1 LYILYKLNKMNLSF
15 LKKKPIPI
23 HDSKVIIDKDGIRF
37 EKVKDNVFN
46 IKFSI
51 LNNRVNLPNVI
62 NFSFVRLIYDLNP
75 DVYDYVDVKISDDG
89 NEALFLVTMKHFFKE
104 FGLPQRYS
112 SLQVVKMINHEQ
124 NMIEFYGK
132 TNPSEKPLHLPKK
145 AELLPLEHMNI
156 QCIIVSNHEVEF
168 RVELIFENNFTLI
181 PMIEKL
187 AGKILHKIFNN
198 TKLFIQ
204 SMSPLI

>member
-1 LYILYKLNKMNLSF
+1 MNLSF
-15 LKKKPIPI
+15 LKKTPTATPN
-23 HDSKVIIDKDGIRF
+23 DAAKVILDKDGIRF

-46 IKFSI
+46 IRFAI
-51 LNNRVNLPNVI
+51 LNNRINLPNVI

-75 DVYDYVDVKISDDG
+75 DVYDYVDVKISEDG
-89 NEALFLVTMKHFFKE
+89 EEARFLVTMKHFFKE

-112 SLQVVKMINHEQ
+112 SLQVTKTVNHEQ
-124 NMIEFYGK
+124 KMIEFYGK
-132 TNPSEKPLHLPKK
+132 TNPLAKPPHLPQK

-156 QCIIVSNHEVEF
+156 KCVIVSNHELEF
-168 RVELIFENNFTLI
+168 RVEFMFDPNFNLI
-181 PMIEKL
+181 PMVEKL

-204 SMSPLI
+204 SMIP

>member
-1 LYILYKLNKMNLSF
+1 MNLSF
-15 LKKKPIPI
+15 LKKNPIQVDAP
-23 HDSKVIIDKDGIRF
+23 KVILDKDGIRF
-37 EKVKDNVFN
+37 EKVKDHVFN
-46 IKFSI
+46 IRFAI
-51 LNNRVNLPNVI
+51 LNNRIILPNVI

-75 DVYDYVDVKISDDG
+75 DVYDYVDVKISEDG
-89 NEALFLVTMKHFFKE
+89 EEARFLVTMKHFFKE

-132 TNPSEKPLHLPKK
+132 TNPSEKPPGLPKK

-156 QCIIVSNHEVEF
+156 KCVFVSNHEVEF
-168 RVELIFENNFTLI
+168 YVELLFEQNFSLI
-181 PMIEKL
+181 PMIEKM

-204 SMSPLI
+204 SMIP

>member
-1 LYILYKLNKMNLSF
+1 MNISF
-15 LKKKPIPI
+15 LKKTPTPTPTPN
-23 HDSKVIIDKDGIRF
+23 DGAKVILDKDGIKF
-37 EKVKDNVFN
+37 EKVKDNIFN
-46 IKFSI
+46 IRFAI
-51 LNNRVNLPNVI
+51 LNNRVHLPNVI

-75 DVYDYVDVKISDDG
+75 DVYDYVDVKISEDG
-89 NEALFLVTMKHFFKE
+89 EEARFLVTMKHFFKE

-112 SLQVVKMINHEQ
+112 SLQVTKTVNHEQ
-124 NMIEFYGK
+124 NTIEFYGK
-132 TNPSEKPLHLPKK
+132 TNPSEKPPNLPKK

-156 QCIIVSNHEVEF
+156 KCVVVSNHEVEF
-168 RVELIFENNFTLI
+168 RVEFIFESNFNLI

-204 SMSPLI
+204 SMIP